1 MFVHRCV
8 GLVAALVLASS
19 SALAIDF
26 RLTIAFDKTNPAT
39 PLIGEAFAKHIQTA
53 SQGQMKVQVSG
64 PETVPSFEQL
74 QPVAAGV
81 FDFGLTTGG
90 YHAGTITAAT
100 VIDGLKADSLATLR
114 NTGMIDEIE
123 QALPAPGPQN
133 RGGAVPRVERISDDH
148 ARAGDGKR

>member
-1 MFVHRCV
+1 MATRFPWCLNARSARAARRSDRFPETRATLHRCL
-8 GLVAALVLASS
+8 GMIAATLLVSTAAQA
-19 SALAIDF
+19 ADY

-39 PLIGEAFAKHIQTA
+39 PLVGEAFAKHLETA
-53 SQGQMKVQVSG
+53 SKGRMKVQING

-100 VIDGLKADSLATLR
+100 VLDGMNGDLEKLR
-114 NTGMIDEIE
+114 
-123 QALPAPGPQN
+123 
-133 RGGAVPRVERISDDH
+133 
-148 ARAGDGKR
+148 